1 MSDAAQHPPRTEHEA
16 IRTQPGRGRD
26 ARGVTEIP
34 RKGWFDIVKR
44 VIGEVGRDSIML
56 IAAGVAFYGLLALF
70 PAVAATMAIAAL
82 VAEPDQIVTQ
92 LEGLSEAVPPD
103 VADLVLNQAVELA
116 GSQGGGLSLA
126 ALLGFAIA
134 LWSASAGVGA
144 LMQGVNVAYDE
155 EETRGFVKLKA
166 ITLGLTLLLIV
177 GVIVVAG
184 IMLVLPIALQF
195 LAFAPVM
202 ETLIQWLAYV
212 PMGLF
217 IIAGVT
223 LLYRF
228 GPDRSPAQWRWL
240 TPGAVV
246 ASVLWLLASIGFS
259 IYVQNF
265 GSYNETFGSLAGVI
279 VALLWMWISAVV
291 ILVGAELNAEA
302 EAQTAHDTTTGPR
315 EPMGHRGAVKADT
328 LGETG

>member
-1 MSDAAQHPPRTEHEA
+1 MSTAADQPPETEHEVV
-16 IRTQPGRGRD
+16 RTQPGRGRGAD
-26 ARGVTEIP
+26 GVTQIPARG
-34 RKGWFDIVKR
+34 WLDILKR
-44 VIGEVGRDSIML
+44 VLGEISKDNVML

-70 PAVAATMAIAAL
+70 PAVAATMALAAL
-82 VAEPDQIVTQ
+82 IAQPDQIVTQ
-92 LEGLSEAVPPD
+92 LEGIAEVVPPD
-103 VADLVLNQAVELA
+103 VADLVLDQAVELA

-126 ALLGFAIA
+126 ALFGFGIA

-144 LMQGVNVAYDE
+144 LMQGVNIAYDE
-155 EETRGFVKLKA
+155 QETRGFVKLKA

-184 IMLVLPIALQF
+184 IMLALPIALEF
-195 LAFAPVM
+195 LTFAPFM
-202 ETLIQWLAYV
+202 ETLIQWLAFV

-217 IIAGVT
+217 IIGGGT

-228 GPDRSPAQWRWL
+228 GPDRSPAKWRWL

-246 ASVLWLLASIGFS
+246 ASILWLIASIAFS

-265 GSYNETFGSLAGVI
+265 GSYNETFGSLAGVV

-291 ILVGAELNAEA
+291 ILAGAELNSEA
-302 EAQTAHDTTTGPR
+302 EAQTARDTTKGPR
-315 EPMGHRGAVKADT
+315 EPMGHRGAVKADN
-328 LGETG
+328 LGRAQ